1 MSDQDSFISE
11 VNEAVRQDEL
21 YSYVR
26 KYGWIAALVVVLLVG
41 GAAWN
46 EFNKAQSVNA
56 AKDLGDSLLA
66 AVQQD
71 DAAARAEALAAVETE
86 GSAAAVTSLMTA
98 SAQAE
103 AGDTEEAKAT
113 LEALSLNPDVP
124 QTYRDIA
131 LFKAALI
138 DDGDSKLEKLEALAQ
153 PGGSLRLLA
162 EEQLVLLMIQDGK
175 TDDAVTALRAIIEDA
190 EITQSLRERAQT
202 LIVALGAPLEA
213 EASVEE

>member
-1 MSDQDSFISE
+1 VSDQDSFISE

-202 LIVALGAPLEA
+202 LIVALGAPLE
-213 EASVEE
+213 VEGTEEE